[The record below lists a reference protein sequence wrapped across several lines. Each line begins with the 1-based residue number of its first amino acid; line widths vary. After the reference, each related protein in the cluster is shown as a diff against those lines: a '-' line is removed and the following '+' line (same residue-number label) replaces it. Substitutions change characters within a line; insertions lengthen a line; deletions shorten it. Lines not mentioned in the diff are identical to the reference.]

1 MKQQET
7 HLKQQVSY
15 PVCVL
20 SLVILVWFS
29 SLPPSAGNN
38 PEFLN
43 LENAGAG
50 LLLGLVLV
58 SACQHSVS

>member
-29 SLPPSAGNN
+29 SLPQRGTTRSSLTWKTQGQDCCW
-38 PEFLN
+38 
-43 LENAGAG
+43 
-50 LLLGLVLV
+50 VWYW
-58 SACQHSVS
+58 